1 MEKPIIFFVGVMFA
15 IFQDKSILNNLLG
28 CPELRHLGPGII
40 VKYLILFVYHVY
52 GRRNLKVY

>member
-1 MEKPIIFFVGVMFA
+1 MFA
-15 IFQDKSILNNLLG
+15 IFQDKSILNNLHG
-28 CPELRHLGPGII
+28 CPELKHLGPGII